1 MSTESRICRH
11 CSDHNWAIWRCID
24 CTLSTP
30 VCRKCMRFD
39 HRENPLHRIECWTG
53 THFRRAELWEVG
65 TYLLVPHQLS
75 TPICDSLEFN
85 MTFLE
90 TFQIQKDS
98 DEQMKLR
105 DKASASAPAPPSED
119 RTLPQADA
127 LNNTY
132 VRIVH
137 INGIHHL
144 AMVACQCRGA
154 DCIPLDLMAS
164 RLMPASF
171 TRIRTLFSLALL
183 DYFRLC
189 NLELKASAYQFDQLL
204 RRLTL
209 PIGTAEIPNLYH
221 EFRRMGRLWRWM
233 KKLKWAGY
241 GHNQQDPMQPPP
253 GSLANFCPACPQPGI
268 NLPDDWKDDENGF
281 AFQRIFVADGNF
293 KADHVRQKSA
303 QEDFWLLDGAGMAPN
318 RAEYLEFLRTAI
330 ERLTVSPCENTF
342 RAIMNALL
350 ASKACDITGLVA
362 LVCAR
367 HGFYVPNAL
376 VDLFKGE
383 QQKNVDFAFLKALDS
398 TRVDPQQGVMLIY
411 DIACQYSVHLRD
423 RIGHLLPVG
432 LQVDRA
438 IDHFHVHA
446 HKDECY
452 FRYATT
458 FIPGAGIVKGQ
469 ILESNWSI
477 LNKISPTARTATL
490 AHRTEMLDDHACDS
504 NHKKT
509 LAMTATLCSRSLDAK
524 AMVAQTDK
532 YYAELSATV
541 DSQMMNTWENEV
553 LGVEAMR
560 LANVKAMDIY
570 AARVP
575 DRQEQL
581 HEALAPLLVKL
592 KQLKEA
598 AEITD
603 KRPEMPSI
611 DEDEA
616 EFDEAAE
623 EISGEET
630 PAPTLPSTDMIPVE
644 RQQLSLPSN
653 GNVGGDLKH
662 VEISARKKQAHAQLN
677 RLRELVA
684 DISFQYSHVI
694 RAAPER
700 LFEFAVIKMS
710 GALGMNLSSTPGYIR
725 GAECDW
731 YNWVV
736 TQKPYG
742 YSEF

>member
-1 MSTESRICRH
+1 MDDMAPGDMHPTNWEQESQEDAAYLEVLNNLWQAKAGTWDGVNPSDPAIFGDGEDDFDGQEAHDEFLEFEPYLPAPTNHNPDSASTGHIPGTAGN
-11 CSDHNWAIWRCID
+11 DG
-24 CTLSTP
+24 
-30 VCRKCMRFD
+30 
-39 HRENPLHRIECWTG
+39 TG
-53 THFRRAELWEVG
+53 TG
-65 TYLLVPHQLS
+65 IP
-75 TPICDSLEFN
+75 P
-85 MTFLE
+85 
-90 TFQIQKDS
+90 
-98 DEQMKLR
+98 
-105 DKASASAPAPPSED
+105 ASINQED
-119 RTLPQADA
+119 RTLPQTDA

-137 INGIHHL
+137 TNGIHHL
-144 AMVACQCRGA
+144 AMVA
-154 DCIPLDLMAS
+154 S
-164 RLMPASF
+164 SF
-171 TRIRTLFSLALL
+171 TCIRTLFLLALL

-209 PIGTAEIPNLYH
+209 LIGTADIPNLYH
-221 EFRRMGRLWRWM
+221 EFRRMGRLWQWM

-281 AFQRIFVADGNF
+281 AFQHIFVADGNF

-303 QEDFWLLDGAGMAPN
+303 QDDVWLLDGAGMAPN

-330 ERLTVSPCENTF
+330 ERLTKAPCENTF

-350 ASKACDITGLVA
+350 SSKACDITGLVA

-367 HGFYVPNAL
+367 HGFYVPNTL

-383 QQKNVDFAFLKALDS
+383 QQKNVDFAFLKALES

-423 RIGHLLPVG
+423 RIRHLLPVG

-438 IDHFHVHA
+438 INHFHVHA

-452 FRYATT
+452 FRYTTT

-490 AHRTEMLDDHACDS
+490 AHRTEMLNNHACDS

-541 DSQMMNTWENEV
+541 DSQTMNTWENEV

-560 LANVKAMDIY
+560 LANVKAMDVY

-575 DRQEQL
+575 DRQQQILALAPAPSASPVQQWIEFSLMIEEKQIDIQDKVRRLGSVPWEDKVHIIEQL
-581 HEALAPLLVKL
+581 PEALAPLLVKL

-603 KRPEMPSI
+603 KCPEMPSI

-630 PAPTLPSTDMIPVE
+630 PAPTLSSTDMIPVE

-662 VEISARKKQAHAQLN
+662 VEILARKKQAHAHLN

-694 RAAPER
+694 RAAP
-700 LFEFAVIKMS
+700 
-710 GALGMNLSSTPGYIR
+710 
-725 GAECDW
+725 
-731 YNWVV
+731 
-736 TQKPYG
+736 
-742 YSEF
+742 